1 MNFLTSLQKDVEEM
15 VKKNIFADVK
25 RVVSEIK
32 RLEGK
37 RPRKKRTWDESIPQ
51 YIKRIRQC
59 ERENCLLE
67 RCPERRCPI
76 CLKVK
81 LRSKQW
87 VILHRE
93 TLKLK
98 CTTADV
104 LEATVKILM
113 ERGVVCLSCYQKLFR
128 G

>member
-1 MNFLTSLQKDVEEM
+1 M

-37 RPRKKRTWDESIPQ
+37 RSRKKRTWDETVVQ
-51 YIKRIRQC
+51 YVKRIRQR
-59 ERENCLLE
+59 ERENCLSG

-104 LEATVKILM
+104 SEAMAKEIGRAHV
-113 ERGVVCLSCYQKLFR
+113 
-128 G
+128 